1 WYLLN
6 NNIRVN
12 LKNIDSISEGYSCT
26 FDSIND
32 STYYEVFKYMTKST
46 DENSSLLT
54 YENFKVLFFSLY
66 RVRQIQGYGI
76 FYNFKD
82 DDNLDFEVDEYYK
95 FVIDY
100 LQKKE
105 SPVEVFEA
113 PEDSLKDDF
122 LLISRKKIYSYLKNL

>member
-1 WYLLN
+1 M
-6 NNIRVN
+6 
-12 LKNIDSISEGYSCT
+12 KNIDSISEGYSCT